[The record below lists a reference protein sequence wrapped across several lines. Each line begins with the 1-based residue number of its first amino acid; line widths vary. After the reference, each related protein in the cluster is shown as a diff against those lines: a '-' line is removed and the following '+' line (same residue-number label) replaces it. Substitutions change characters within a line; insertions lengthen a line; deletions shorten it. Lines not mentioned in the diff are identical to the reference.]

1 MENIE
6 NIFLFTQSRWGLHRE
21 GIFPERKIG
30 LGRGRLRD
38 TRDPQNPDFGP
49 AKKSSLPLH
58 KMCKNVRFWAKK
70 RAFSV
75 NLCTILHKN
84 DLFFADIAPRYR
96 AASPSGKN
104 PPIYTVLNAAFSAP
118 GPPRLWHRGGT
129 PVPDAFTQAPGAPFC
144 QNVKNTFFQNTMMSD
159 RKSPITLLNL
169 NQFNNI
175 IRKMSKEAS
184 YLHHRFFAKTR
195 FSCFWQKGCREPVGG
210 RRELVSHHGATGGGG
225 PEAEN
230 AAFSTV

>member
-1 MENIE
+1 MKNIE

-21 GIFPERKIG
+21 GTFRERKIPP
-30 LGRGRLRD
+30 RGPLPR
-38 TRDPQNPDFGP
+38 TRPDPKNPIFGP
-49 AKKSSLPLH
+49 AKKSSLPPA
-58 KMCKNVRFWAKK
+58 KMCKKWRFWAKK

-129 PVPDAFTQAPGAPFC
+129 PVPDALPRAPDAHFS
-144 QNVKNTFFQNTMMSD
+144 KIAKKRFLRNTMMGVGS
-159 RKSPITLLNL
+159 LLRHFFIIIYRFVYKFIL
-169 NQFNNI
+169 I
-175 IRKMSKEAS
+175 IRDF
-184 YLHHRFFAKTR
+184 RFWRIA
-195 FSCFWQKGCREPVGG
+195 P
-210 RRELVSHHGATGGGG
+210 
-225 PEAEN
+225 
-230 AAFSTV
+230 